1 MLRTRLLTAAVAI
14 PAIWLIVWKLPA
26 PLFAGFIVAVTASGL
41 FEYFAMALPEHPVER
56 VTGIVWG
63 LVVGAGIVSRRPEF
77 WGAGLGLTVIGG
89 LVFPLVRTADL
100 AGAVHRL
107 GLTVLGVLYV
117 GFVTPHIVLLR
128 HGGPDGWRWVLFTV
142 FVAMGSDSGGYFTG
156 RAYGRRK
163 LLPAVSPSK
172 TVEGSVGAIAG
183 AMFIA
188 VLCRVIF
195 FPRLAL
201 EEAFGLGDDRRVSL
215 VLFAEHLDVAAEGHR
230 REGIFRLAPP
240 SRENDRP
247 EADRETLHE
256 DAEPLGHHEVAELV
270 HEDQHSER
278 DGKSAQ

>member
-1 MLRTRLLTAAVAI
+1 M
-14 PAIWLIVWKLPA
+14 VWKLPA
-26 PLFAGFIVAVTASGL
+26 ALFAGFILAVTAVGL

-172 TVEGSVGAIAG
+172 TVEGAVGAVAG
-183 AMFIA
+183 AISLLA
-188 VLCRVIF
+188 QLGDLCESALKRAFGAKDSGWIIPGHGGILDRLDSLLFPMVF
-195 FPRLAL
+195 VYYYTAFPR
-201 EEAFGLGDDRRVSL
+201 G
-215 VLFAEHLDVAAEGHR
+215 
-230 REGIFRLAPP
+230 
-240 SRENDRP
+240 
-247 EADRETLHE
+247 
-256 DAEPLGHHEVAELV
+256 
-270 HEDQHSER
+270 
-278 DGKSAQ
+278 